1 MSEFQLATQEESEDY
16 PSQMQWELKKLKPVH
31 QQVAAL
37 LAQGMP
43 NVDIARIAG
52 ITPQYITMLLK
63 QPLFKQ
69 YLSEKCE
76 AVGVRLEAL
85 FEQSVE
91 VIAETLKNG
100 SEGGKLKAAR
110 LQFEATKRIGRGD
123 VTIVDGAGALDRLER
138 LAGRLTALNQK
149 AREDTPIIN
158 AEFMELPPRE

>member
-1 MSEFQLATQEESEDY
+1 MNAEFQLATQEEPEDY
-16 PSQMQWELKKLKPVH
+16 PSQLQWELKKLKPVH

-37 LAQGMP
+37 LAQGMT

-110 LQFEATKRIGRGD
+110 LQFEATKRIGRGEIA
-123 VTIVDGAGALDRLER
+123 IVDGAGSVERLER
-138 LAGRLTALNQK
+138 LAARLTQLNHKSRQVQ
-149 AREDTPIIN
+149 EGEITD
-158 AEFMELPPRE
+158 AEFKEVV

>member
-1 MSEFQLATQEESEDY
+1 MNAELQTVPAEDDY
-16 PSQMQWELKKLKPVH
+16 PPVLQWELKKLKPMH

-37 LAQGMP
+37 LAQGMT
-43 NVDIARIAG
+43 NVDIARICE

-91 VIAETLKNG
+91 VIAHTLKNG

-110 LQFEATKRIGRGD
+110 LQFEATKRIGRGE
-123 VTIVDGAGALDRLER
+123 VAIVDGAGSIERLER
-138 LAGRLTALNQK
+138 LAARLTQLNHKSRQVQ
-149 AREDTPIIN
+149 EGEITD
-158 AEFMELPPRE
+158 AEFTQVG